1 MNQISIRSKFLIAN
15 ALLVAQLLVLFS
27 TYEFH
32 LIDIMVGRI
41 ASFILFLSIVIVVF
55 QMSHWSDVK
64 AE

>member
-15 ALLVAQLLVLFS
+15 ALLVIQLLVLFS